1 MVSPFQVKCVS
12 RCILIGS
19 SVVNWILLDCGA
31 EPICMNHYIL
41 GEEEC
46 QRRNAREKNGE
57 TISLIMVKFVQNAE
71 SSWAGLQEIF
81 TTCAGRGS
89 VIKFKY
95 SPLGERMWNK

>member
-19 SVVNWILLDCGA
+19 SVVNWNLLDCGA
-31 EPICMNHYIL
+31 ELICTTHYIL

-57 TISLIMVKFVQNAE
+57 TISLIMA
-71 SSWAGLQEIF
+71 
-81 TTCAGRGS
+81 
-89 VIKFKY
+89 
-95 SPLGERMWNK
+95 